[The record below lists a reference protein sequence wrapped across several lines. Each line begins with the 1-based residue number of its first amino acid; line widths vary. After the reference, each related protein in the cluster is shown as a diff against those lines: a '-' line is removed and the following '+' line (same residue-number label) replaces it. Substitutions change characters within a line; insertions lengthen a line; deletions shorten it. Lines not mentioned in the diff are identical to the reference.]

1 MDNFQIDYE
10 NLDVEAIMAQVR
22 QRVKEK
28 KGIVYQQA
36 DLDSLGSLELPSPK
50 PPEKMKVEGYPEYKP
65 DIEEPIKAVAREIES
80 LDLLITERMK
90 DTRFQEIQD
99 EDFVTEALNCVGE
112 WNINIT
118 REDLYRSTPGIKG
131 KIISGIRSINRKLF
145 KMVMNIDVLFPQFHR
160 QAVLNQTY
168 VQLFHTIVREMGN
181 LFQEMN
187 AREEMI
193 AHDIKNISHLTG
205 NINDINKEITNIDYD
220 LKKTRKEILE
230 DMANDK
236 NAFRAAI
243 TTQNEII
250 AELQY
255 KIDALMP
262 LKGIIESQKQ
272 EIEYLKARQDSLEK
286 LAVLKPQAEEEK
298 KGRKS
303 SDLEK
308 GRYQEEHGEEGK

>member
-28 KGIVYQQA
+28 KGVVYQQA
-36 DLDSLGSLELPSPK
+36 DLDSLGGLELPSPK
-50 PPEKMKVEGYPEYKP
+50 PPEKMKPVTYPEYSPEIK
-65 DIEEPIKAVAREIES
+65 EKVEPIFREIET

-118 REDLYRSTPGIKG
+118 REDLYRSTPGVKG

-168 VQLFHTIVREMGN
+168 VQLFHTMVGEMDKILEKIVSKDV
-181 LFQEMN
+181 
-187 AREEMI
+187 I
-193 AHDIKNISHLTG
+193 AHDMNKFTDHIKDLYNEISKV
-205 NINDINKEITNIDYD
+205 DAD
-220 LKKTRKEILE
+220 LKNTHNELIR
-230 DMANDK
+230 DMGHDK
-236 NAFRAAI
+236 NDFRAALSS
-243 TTQNEII
+243 QNEII

-286 LAVLKPQAEEEK
+286 LAVLKPREGEAK

-308 GRYQEEHGEEGK
+308 GRYQSKNVQEDR

>member
-28 KGIVYQQA
+28 KGVVYQQA
-36 DLDSLGSLELPSPK
+36 DLDSLGGLELPSPK
-50 PPEKMKVEGYPEYKP
+50 APEKMEVKHYQEYHP
-65 DIEEPIKAVAREIES
+65 DLPDPVRPVVREIQA

-118 REDLYRSTPGIKG
+118 REDLYRSTPGFKG

-168 VQLFHTIVREMGN
+168 VQLFHTLVQEMGN
-181 LFQEMN
+181 LFDKIVSKDVIDHDVRVLSERINNNMN
-187 AREEMI
+187 EI
-193 AHDIKNISHLTG
+193 A
-205 NINDINKEITNIDYD
+205 NIDED
-220 LKKTRKEILE
+220 LKKTHNELVK
-230 DMANDK
+230 DMAHDK
-236 NAFRAAI
+236 NDFRAAL
-243 TTQNEII
+243 TTQNAII
-250 AELQY
+250 AELQF
-255 KIDALMP
+255 KIDNLMP

-286 LAVLKPQAEEEK
+286 LAVLKDEDPADK
-298 KGRKS
+298 KIRKS

-308 GRYQEEHGEEGK
+308 GRYQKEKSGEDK